1 MEPISTALAGIALFK
16 SAVDGIKS
24 AIGTAND
31 ISDIAGYIDNL
42 FEGESQVQKK
52 RNKKSG
58 VGVGD
63 QFGVANV
70 AREVI
75 DARLAKEQ
83 MQEVASLVDMRF
95 GHGTWRSIVEERAR
109 RIQAAKEAAAEARRK
124 KIQEAREFEENLKQF
139 FMIAGAV
146 VTAAVFFIVMIAM
159 MARADGDNYVPC
171 RLAKYKKVDKE
182 WHCYYEGANKT
193 RTSMVIGEFCPRV
206 YMCLY
211 DPNSSNKIVEW

>member
-1 MEPISTALAGIALFK
+1 MEPISTALAGFALFK

-31 ISDIAGYIDNL
+31 VSDIAGYIDNL

-95 GHGTWRSIVEERAR
+95 GHGTWRSIVDERAR
-109 RIQAAKEAAAEARRK
+109 RIQAAKEEATAARRK

-139 FMIAGAV
+139 FMVSGVILIV
-146 VTAAVFFIVMIAM
+146 VALFVVMIAVI
-159 MARADGDNYVPC
+159 ARAETKFVEC
-171 RLAKYKKVDKE
+171 RLEKYKKVNGE
-182 WHCYYEGANKT
+182 WHCVYLGANKT
-193 RTSMVIGEFCPRV
+193 RTSMIVSEFCPKS
-206 YMCLY
+206 YMCEY
-211 DPNSSNKIVEW
+211 DPNSSDKLVEW